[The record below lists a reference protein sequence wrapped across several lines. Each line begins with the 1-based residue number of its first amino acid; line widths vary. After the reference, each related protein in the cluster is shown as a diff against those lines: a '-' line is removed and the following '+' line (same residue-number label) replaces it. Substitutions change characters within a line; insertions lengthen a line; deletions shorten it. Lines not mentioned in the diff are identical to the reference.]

1 MAAVPGRLPPR
12 VRKPPR
18 QRLELRCAS
27 LHRVYSR
34 GYSWLLLFFFFSVYG
49 SVCFV
54 CLQSESTLIK
64 YFCVCMYV
72 CKCVCVCVY
81 CAVSVECCGSDG
93 CRGIESRAFQY
104 RGYPLLLLF
113 FFFFLLTC
121 FGRTRTASFVVVC
134 L

>member
-54 CLQSESTLIK
+54 CLQSESTLTT

-72 CKCVCVCVY
+72 CKCVCVCVL
-81 CAVSVECCGSDG
+81 CC
-93 CRGIESRAFQY
+93 
-104 RGYPLLLLF
+104 
-113 FFFFLLTC
+113 
-121 FGRTRTASFVVVC
+121 
-134 L
+134 

>member
-34 GYSWLLLFFFFSVYG
+34 GYSWLLFFFSVYG

-54 CLQSESTLIK
+54 CLQSESTLTT

-72 CKCVCVCVY
+72 CKCVCVCVL
-81 CAVSVECCGSDG
+81 CC
-93 CRGIESRAFQY
+93 
-104 RGYPLLLLF
+104 
-113 FFFFLLTC
+113 
-121 FGRTRTASFVVVC
+121 
-134 L
+134 